1 MQNSSFKEVSNEYL
15 KAEEEVEY
23 LRKITLGISVGL

>member
-1 MQNSSFKEVSNEYL
+1 MR
-15 KAEEEVEY
+15 AEEEVEY